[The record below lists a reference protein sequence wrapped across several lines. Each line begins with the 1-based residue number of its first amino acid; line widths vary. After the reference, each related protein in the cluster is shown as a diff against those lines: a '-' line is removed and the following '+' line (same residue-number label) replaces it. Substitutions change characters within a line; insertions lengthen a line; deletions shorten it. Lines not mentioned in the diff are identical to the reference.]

1 MERIIL
7 HSDCN
12 SFYASVECALHPEL
26 KEKPVAVCGDIELRH
41 GIILTKNEVAKKFKV
56 KTGEPIW
63 QARQK
68 CPSLVLI
75 KANFGCYLD
84 FSKRVKKIYLDYTDN
99 VESFGIDEAW
109 LDVTGSRFL
118 FGDGEKIAREI
129 NRRVR
134 EEIGITVSIG
144 VSFNKIFA
152 KLGSDYKKPDAITV
166 INRKNFRDILY
177 PLPVSDLL
185 YVGRAT
191 TRKLRQLGIETIGQL
206 AAADRRVLKQMLG
219 IWGERLQNYA
229 LGLDSS
235 PVSKYYENRNVKS
248 IGNSTTAVRDLKT
261 TDDIKIVFSTL
272 CDSVSRRL
280 REQNLRCGIVSISVR
295 DNTLASF
302 EVQHKL
308 LTPTNITRDI
318 FETALMLFKSSYKL
332 TKPVRSLG
340 VSVSALIPECDGLQL
355 NVFDCG
361 DKRRLEQLDIATDKL
376 KQRFGAFAV
385 RPAIALENKKLSGFD
400 PMTEHVIHPV
410 GFAIG

>member
-1 MERIIL
+1 MERTIL

-26 KEKPVAVCGDIELRH
+26 KDKPVAVCGDSDLRH
-41 GIILTKNEVAKKFKV
+41 GIILTKNEVAKKFKI
-56 KTGEPIW
+56 KTGEAIW

-68 CPSLVLI
+68 CPSLVLV
-75 KANFGCYLD
+75 KANFSTYLE
-84 FSKRVKKIYLDYTDN
+84 FSRRVKKIYLDYTDN

-109 LDVTGSRFL
+109 LDVTGSQML
-118 FGDGEKIAREI
+118 FGDGECIAREI

-134 EEIGITVSIG
+134 EELGITVSIG

-166 INRKNFRDILY
+166 ISRKNFRDILY
-177 PLPVSDLL
+177 PLPANDLL
-185 YVGRAT
+185 YVGCAT
-191 TRKLRQLGIETIGQL
+191 TRKLKQLGINTIGQL
-206 AAADRRVLKQMLG
+206 ASADRRTLTQTLG
-219 IWGERLQNYA
+219 IWGERLQSYA
-229 LGLDSS
+229 LGLDKS

-261 TDDIKIVFSTL
+261 LSDIKIVFSTL

-280 REQNLRCGIVSISVR
+280 REQNLRCSVVSISVR
-295 DNTLASF
+295 NNKLSSF

-332 TKPVRSLG
+332 ERPVRSLG
-340 VSVSALIPECDGLQL
+340 ISVNGLIPECDGVQL
-355 NVFDCG
+355 NVFDQG

-376 KQRFGAFAV
+376 KQRYGSFAV
-385 RPAIALENKKLSGFD
+385 LPAIALENKRLSSFD
-400 PMTEHVIHPV
+400 PIADHVIHPV
-410 GFAIG
+410 GFAIS

>member
-1 MERIIL
+1 MDRVIL

-41 GIILTKNEVAKKFKV
+41 GIILTKNEAAKKFKI

-63 QARQK
+63 QAKQK

-75 KANFGCYLD
+75 KANFSTYLE

-109 LDVTGSRFL
+109 LDVTDSRFL
-118 FGDGEKIAREI
+118 FGDGEKIAWEI

-134 EEIGITVSIG
+134 EELGITVSIG
-144 VSFNKIFA
+144 LSFNKIFA

-166 INRKNFRDILY
+166 ISRKNFRDILY
-177 PLPVSDLL
+177 PLPASELL

-191 TRKLRQLGIETIGQL
+191 TRKLKQLGINTIGEL
-206 AAADRRVLKQMLG
+206 AAADRRVLTQMLG

-229 LGLDSS
+229 LGLDNS

-248 IGNSTTAVRDLKT
+248 IGNSTTAPRDLKT
-261 TDDIKIVFSTL
+261 INDIKIVFSTL

-295 DNTLASF
+295 DNTLSSF

-318 FETALMLFKSSYKL
+318 FETALMLFKGSCKL
-332 TKPVRSLG
+332 EKPVRSLG
-340 VSVSALIPECDGLQL
+340 VGVSALIPECDGLQL
-355 NVFDCG
+355 NVFDQG

-376 KQRFGAFAV
+376 KQRFGTFSI
-385 RPAIALENKKLSGFD
+385 RPAIALENKRLSSFD
-400 PMTEHVIHPV
+400 PMAEHVIHPV
-410 GFAIG
+410 GFAIN

>member
-1 MERIIL
+1 MDRIIL

-26 KEKPVAVCGDIELRH
+26 RDKPVAVCGDIEQRH
-41 GIILTKNEVAKKFKV
+41 GIILTKNEIAKKFKV
-56 KTGEPIW
+56 KTGEAIW
-63 QARQK
+63 QAKQK
-68 CPSLVLI
+68 CPHLVLV
-75 KANFGCYLD
+75 KASFGTYLD
-84 FSKRVKKIYLDYTDN
+84 FSRRVKKIYLDYTDN

-129 NRRVR
+129 NSRVKK
-134 EEIGITVSIG
+134 ELGITVSIG

-166 INRKNFRDILY
+166 ISRDNFRNILY
-177 PLPVSDLL
+177 PLPVNDLL
-185 YVGRAT
+185 YVWRAT
-191 TRKLRQLGIETIGQL
+191 TRKLSQLGISTIGDL
-206 AAADRRVLKQMLG
+206 ANADRRVLKQMLG
-219 IWGERLQNYA
+219 IWGERLQSYA

-248 IGNSTTAVRDLKT
+248 IGNSTTAVRDLKNINE
-261 TDDIKIVFSTL
+261 IKIVFSTL

-280 REQNLRCGIVSISVR
+280 REQNLRCGVVSINVR
-295 DNTLASF
+295 DTALSSF

-318 FETALMLFKSSYKL
+318 FETALMLFQNSYSFGRA
-332 TKPVRSLG
+332 VRSLG
-340 VSVSALIPECDGLQL
+340 VAVSGLIPECDGVQL
-355 NVFDCG
+355 NIFEGG

-376 KQRFGAFAV
+376 KRRFGSFAV
-385 RPAIALENKKLSGFD
+385 QPAIALENKRLSGFD
-400 PMTEHVIHPV
+400 PIADHVIHPV
-410 GFAIG
+410 GFALC

>member
-1 MERIIL
+1 M
-7 HSDCN
+7 
-12 SFYASVECALHPEL
+12 
-26 KEKPVAVCGDIELRH
+26 
-41 GIILTKNEVAKKFKV
+41 
-56 KTGEPIW
+56 
-63 QARQK
+63 
-68 CPSLVLI
+68 
-75 KANFGCYLD
+75 
-84 FSKRVKKIYLDYTDN
+84 
-99 VESFGIDEAW
+99 
-109 LDVTGSRFL
+109 L
-118 FGDGEKIAREI
+118 FR
-129 NRRVR
+129 
-134 EEIGITVSIG
+134 S
-144 VSFNKIFA
+144 
-152 KLGSDYKKPDAITV
+152 
-166 INRKNFRDILY
+166 
-177 PLPVSDLL
+177 
-185 YVGRAT
+185 
-191 TRKLRQLGIETIGQL
+191 
-206 AAADRRVLKQMLG
+206 
-219 IWGERLQNYA
+219 
-229 LGLDSS
+229 
-235 PVSKYYENRNVKS
+235 RNVKS